1 MAMFIIK
8 RIKLL
13 LSALLLLPLL
23 AAAVLAAEAKATAW
37 VNVRSGPSTSYG
49 VVDTMAPGETATI
62 TECQG
67 AWCYVERDGPDG
79 WVSSAYLTA
88 AEESDDP
95 DCSFQLVIGPGGPQF
110 AITCGDGSGNSVTI
124 NPTDPNRV
132 CFYKNANFTGAHFCR
147 TAGTY
152 NSMPAG
158 FNDTVT
164 SIRTYGSARVR
175 VCEFANMRPFCRI
188 VSSSESQLG
197 PYLDNAISSFRIA
210 NGPLPPMKQACLFDH
225 PNYGGD
231 HVCFKVGT
239 HTLPP
244 VAQNRASS
252 VLLLEGALARLSKSP
267 IYGIGGAYVVST
279 NKPVLPA
286 SWNNKTRSI
295 RVE

>member
-1 MAMFIIK
+1 MTMFII
-8 RIKLL
+8 RHIKLL
-13 LSALLLLPLL
+13 LSALVLLPLL
-23 AAAVLAAEAKATAW
+23 ATAVLAAEARATAW
-37 VNVRSGPSTSYG
+37 VNVRSGPGTSYA
-49 VVDTMAPGETATI
+49 VIDTMAPGEVANI

-67 AWCYVERDGPDG
+67 SWCYVERDGPDG
-79 WVSSAYLTA
+79 WVSSSYLTA

-95 DCSFQLVIGPGGPQF
+95 DCSFQLVIGPDGPRF
-110 AITCGDGSGNSVTI
+110 AVTCGDGSGSSVTI

-132 CFYKNANFTGAHFCR
+132 CFYKGANFTGAKFCR

-152 NSMPAG
+152 NTMPAG

-175 VCEFANMRPFCRI
+175 VCEFANMGPYCRV
-188 VSSSESQLG
+188 VSSSESHLG
-197 PYLDNAISSFRIA
+197 AYLDNAISSFRIA
-210 NGPLPPMKQACLFDH
+210 NGPLPPMKQACLFDL

-239 HTLPP
+239 HTLP
-244 VAQNRASS
+244 VAAQNRASS

-267 IYGIGGAYVVST
+267 VYGIGGAYVVTT

-286 SWNNKTRSI
+286 AWNNKARSI